1 MPPNADDLGSVETT
15 GENML
20 EGVRQ
25 LVRRLAAQS
34 IHNGHGP
41 SAKDHDRKLCMKC
54 LDVINALAF
63 LDGTAQADESP
74 EAQAPQDVTLAQ

>member
-1 MPPNADDLGSVETT
+1 MPPNEEDLGNVEPT
-15 GENML
+15 GLEQL

-41 SAKDHDRKLCMKC
+41 SAKDHDRKMCPKC
-54 LDVINALAF
+54 LDVTNALAF
-63 LDGTAQADESP
+63 LDATAQPDEAP
-74 EAQAPQDVTLAQ
+74 EAEAPQDVTLAQ